1 MGPTLSWQPLIF
13 RGVSQR
19 RLNLRGFPRSVS
31 LDPFYSNEF
40 ENDNDSSQ
48 QQPTRMSQILYPFS
62 GGDRCAV
69 GSDMLIEG
77 VEGCS
82 LSTYTNGGAY
92 SSFLSSNLI

>member
-1 MGPTLSWQPLIF
+1 MTPPNSNPLE
-13 RGVSQR
+13 
-19 RLNLRGFPRSVS
+19 L
-31 LDPFYSNEF
+31 
-40 ENDNDSSQ
+40 
-48 QQPTRMSQILYPFS
+48 SQILYPFS

-92 SSFLSSNLI
+92 SSSLSSNFI